1 MFVATVIVS
10 VLLALVA
17 LGSAGAKLAKNPK
30 VIESVTSVGVPE
42 NRIPILAMLE
52 IAGAVGVI
60 IGLWVAP
67 LGIAAGIGLV
77 LYFIG
82 ATVSHVRVHDNEYQ
96 PPAVLAL
103 LAAAAVVLRIVTM

>member
-17 LGSAGAKLAKNPK
+17 LGSAGAKLAKHPK
-30 VIESVTSVGVPE
+30 VIESVTAVGVPT
-42 NRIPILAMLE
+42 NRVPILAMLE

-60 IGLWVAP
+60 LGLWVAP

-82 ATVSHVRVHDNEYQ
+82 ATAAHVRLHDNEYQ

-103 LAAAAVVLRIVTM
+103 LAAVAVVLRIVTM